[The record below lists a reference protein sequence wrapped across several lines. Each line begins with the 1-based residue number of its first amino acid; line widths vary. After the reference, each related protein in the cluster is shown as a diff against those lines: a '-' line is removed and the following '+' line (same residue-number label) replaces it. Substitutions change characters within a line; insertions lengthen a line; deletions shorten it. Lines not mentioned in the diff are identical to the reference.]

1 MQPTRVA
8 RPITYATKL
17 FYGLGS
23 IAYGVK
29 DQGFS
34 YLLLIYYNQVLGLP
48 VQWVGFALLL
58 ALVFDAFLDPIV
70 GNWSDRLHSRLGRR
84 HPFMYA
90 AALPVAASYIM
101 LWDPP
106 AGLSHGAMFA
116 YLVVISIIVR
126 IFITFY
132 EIPSSAL
139 APELT
144 DNYHERTSFLAYR
157 YFFGW
162 AGGLTMATLAFGF
175 FLVPDATHPTGTL
188 NPVGYAHY
196 GWAAGLLMLVTI
208 LISAVGT
215 HRHIPDLKAPPPK
228 RAFSLK
234 VIGAEMLAT
243 LSHRSFLMVLIAG
256 VFSSMAGG
264 LTTSLTYYFTTYL
277 WELTSQ
283 QLTIL
288 NLGYFLSA
296 LVAVPLA
303 GGLSRSF
310 GKKRAGIALWLSSTI
325 LYPLPFLLRLID
337 WFPENGSPALLPT
350 LFCMSTIAV
359 GFYIAAAILV
369 ASMIAD
375 VVEDSQ
381 LSTGRRSEGLF
392 FAANSFIQ
400 KCVSGIGTFLSSL
413 LLGLIAFPANAK
425 PGQVDGAV
433 LVHLVLAYVVSITLL
448 YMIAILVLSTYRI
461 SRATHEANLKRLAET
476 AAVAVKAAAA
486 E

>member
-1 MQPTRVA
+1 MEPSRVA

-48 VQWVGFALLL
+48 VQWVGFALLI

-90 AALPVAASYIM
+90 AALPVAASYVM

-106 AGLSHGAMFA
+106 AGLTHATLFA
-116 YLVVISIIVR
+116 YLVVVSIIVR

-175 FLVPDATHPTGTL
+175 FLVPDSTHPTGTL

-196 GWAAGLLMLVTI
+196 GWAAGFLMLVTI

-215 HRHIPDLKAPPPK
+215 HRHIPDLKPPPPK
-228 RAFSLK
+228 RAFSLR

-264 LTTSLTYYFTTYL
+264 LTTSLTYYFFTYF
-277 WELTSQ
+277 WELTSH
-283 QLTIL
+283 QLTLL
-288 NLGYFLSA
+288 NFGYFISA
-296 LVAVPLA
+296 LAAVPMA
-303 GGLSRSF
+303 GGLSRLF
-310 GKKRAGIALWLSSTI
+310 GKKRAGIAIWVAATI
-325 LYPLPFLLRLID
+325 CYPLPFLLRLVG
-337 WFPENGSPALLPT
+337 WFPVNGSAALVPT
-350 LFCMSTIAV
+350 LFVMSTISV
-359 GFYIAAAILV
+359 CFFIAAAILV

-381 LSTGRRSEGLF
+381 LTTGRRSEGLF

-400 KCVSGIGTFLSSL
+400 KCVSGVGTFLSSL
-413 LLGLIAFPANAK
+413 LLGLVAFPQGAK
-425 PGQVDGAV
+425 PGEVAGEVLTRLV
-433 LVHLVLAYVVSITLL
+433 LVYVGSMTLL
-448 YMIAILVLSTYRI
+448 YVMAILVLSTYRI
-461 SRATHEANLKRLAET
+461 SRATHEANLKRLADT
-476 AAVAVKAAAA
+476 AAVAVKAAA